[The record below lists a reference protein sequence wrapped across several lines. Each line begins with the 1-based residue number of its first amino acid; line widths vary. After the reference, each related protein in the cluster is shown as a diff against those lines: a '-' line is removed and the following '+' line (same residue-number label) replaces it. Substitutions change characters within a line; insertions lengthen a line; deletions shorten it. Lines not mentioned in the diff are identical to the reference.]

1 MISVQKINE
10 EKFLIIVKPNSSLVG
25 KDRIIFLLSIS
36 LICGGIA
43 TAFFFFGAILILPFA
58 GLELMLLFTAFY
70 ISFQWSSKR
79 EKIFIS
85 QELVT
90 IEKGKSQADYRW
102 EEFRT
107 FTSFQVKKDVN
118 EILQLSFRSK
128 GEDVEVGSF
137 LNEEDKRILKEEV
150 SEIIEILNI
159 KSYSAP

>member
-25 KDRIIFLLSIS
+25 KDRII
-36 LICGGIA
+36 CGGIA
-43 TAFFFFGAILILPFA
+43 TAFFFFGATLILPFA

-128 GEDVEVGSF
+128 GEDIEVGSF

-150 SEIIEILNI
+150 SEIIEIVNI